1 MIREFKIKDIEEI
14 MKLWL
19 ESNLETHDFI
29 SSSYWN
35 DNFEMVKNMLPDATI
50 FIYEE
55 NNNIKGFIGL
65 QGNYIAGI
73 FIRSNSRSQGI
84 GKSLLDY
91 VKRTHS
97 ELSLQVYKK
106 NVRAVNFYLREGFRI
121 IEEYMD
127 ENIGEIEFLMQFRL

>member
-55 NNNIKGFIGL
+55 NNDIKGFIGL
-65 QGNYIAGI
+65 EGNYIAGI
-73 FIRSNSRSQGI
+73 FIRLNSRSQGI

-91 VKRTHS
+91 VKHTHS

-121 IEEYMD
+121 IEEQMD
-127 ENIGEIEFLMQFRL
+127 ENIGEIEFLMLYIS